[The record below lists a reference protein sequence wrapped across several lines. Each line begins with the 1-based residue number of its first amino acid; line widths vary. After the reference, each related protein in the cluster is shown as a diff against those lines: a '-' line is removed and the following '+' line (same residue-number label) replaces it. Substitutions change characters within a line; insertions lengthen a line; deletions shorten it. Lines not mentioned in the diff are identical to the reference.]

1 MGEEDSWV
9 YDEPRLLGSRHGF
22 LVYVVKR
29 KEMVGQVVEVGKEAS
44 SVPEE
49 DENSVHH

>member
-9 YDEPRLLGSRHGF
+9 RDEPRLLDSRHEF

-29 KEMVGQVVEVGKEAS
+29 KEMVGQVLCS
-44 SVPEE
+44 
-49 DENSVHH
+49 